1 MFLAFRALHLFAKS
15 LARIA
20 TALEQLRNLYQL
32 ELSTRGIVPLT
43 PGVKDEVEVVYG
55 YQEPRED

>member
-15 LARIA
+15 LVRIA
-20 TALEQLRNLYQL
+20 LALEQLRDLYQL
-32 ELSTRGIVPLT
+32 ELATRGIVAPT
-43 PGVKDEVEVVYG
+43 PGMKDEVEVVYG